1 MKDKRSEVL
10 PDKEFKALLEY
21 DSVEDFSDTDR

>member
-10 PDKEFKALLEY
+10 SDKEFEALLEY
-21 DSVEDFSDTDR
+21 NSAEDFSDTDK